1 MSDTLLKAELAS
13 DRLEREIPDLKPALT
28 RDQAVA
34 EANRCLYCYDAPCV
48 VACPTDIN
56 IPEFIKRIATDNVK
70 GAAKTILESNILGH
84 SCARVCPVEVL
95 CAGNCVYTEKGEPP
109 IMIGKLQ
116 RYATE
121 YAYDRGIQFFKKGPA
136 TGKRVALVGGGPASL
151 ACAAELTIQGHD
163 VVVFEGRS
171 LPGGLNATG
180 VAPYKYKL
188 EDALKEVAYIQEIGV
203 EIRTNTL
210 VGRDVTLQ
218 QLENE
223 YDAVFLGV
231 GLGPD
236 SQPGVP
242 GEDMPGCVGA
252 VALIERIKT
261 EGNFS
266 LPGVTHAV
274 IIGGGNTAIDV
285 VRELKQIG
293 LEHVTMVY
301 RRGEE
306 EMSGYAHELAAARLE
321 GVELC
326 FWAAPAEVLGSGQVS
341 GLRCVKTRVNDAGKL
356 ENVADSDFVLPAQLV
371 VKATG
376 QEKLTAFLSQI
387 PGLTVERGRVVV
399 DATTGQTGNAKFF
412 AGGDCANGG
421 KEVVNAAAEGK
432 RAARGID
439 AYLKRAGGPAEIQVT
454 IK

>member
-1 MSDTLLKAELAS
+1 MSDTLLKADLPAQ
-13 DRLEREIPDLKPALT
+13 RLESEIPDLKPALS

-70 GAAKTILESNILGH
+70 GAAKTILEANILGH

-95 CAGNCVYTEKGEPP
+95 CAGSCVYAEKGEPP

-121 YAYDRGIQFFKKGPA
+121 YAYDRDIQFFQAGPA

-151 ACAAELTIQGHD
+151 AAAHELRKAGHD

-171 LPGGLNATG
+171 MPGGLNTTG
-180 VAPYKYKL
+180 VAPYKYHA
-188 EDALKEVAYIQEIGV
+188 EDALKEVAYIQAIGV

-210 VGRDVTLQ
+210 IGRDVSFAE
-218 QLENE
+218 LETDF
-223 YDAVFLGV
+223 DAVFLGV

-236 SQPGVP
+236 SRLGIP
-242 GEDMPGCVGA
+242 GEDTPGCVGA
-252 VALIERIKT
+252 VAWIERMKT
-261 EGNFS
+261 ERGFS
-266 LPGVTHAV
+266 LNGATRAV
-274 IIGGGNTAIDV
+274 VIGGGNTAIDA
-285 VRELKQIG
+285 VRELKHLG
-293 LEHVTMVY
+293 VAHVTMVY
-301 RRGEE
+301 RRGEA
-306 EMSGYAHELAAARLE
+306 EMTGYAHELAWARQE

-326 FWAAPAEVLGSGQVS
+326 FWAAPVAVEGTDRVS
-341 GLRCVKTRVNDAGKL
+341 GLRCARTAVNAEGKL
-356 ENVADSDFVLPAQLV
+356 EMTGETFVLEADLV
-371 VKATG
+371 VRATG
-376 QEKLTAFLSQI
+376 QEKLASMLGAI
-387 PGLTVERGRVVV
+387 EGLAIEKGRVVV
-399 DATTGQTGNAKFF
+399 NAESGATGNPKYF

-432 RAARGID
+432 RAAKGID
-439 AYLKRAGGPAEIQVT
+439 AFLRRGDGPTEIQVT

>member
-1 MSDTLLKAELAS
+1 MSDTLLKADLPAQ
-13 DRLEREIPDLKPALT
+13 RLESEIPDLKPALT

-70 GAAKTILESNILGH
+70 GAAKTILEANILGH

-95 CAGNCVYTEKGEPP
+95 CAGSCVYAEKGEPP

-121 YAYDRGIQFFKKGPA
+121 YAYDKGIQFFQAGPS

-151 ACAAELTIQGHD
+151 AAAHELRKAGHD
-163 VVVFEGRS
+163 VVVFEGRTM
-171 LPGGLNATG
+171 PGGLNTTG
-180 VAPYKYKL
+180 VAPYKYHA
-188 EDALKEVAYIQEIGV
+188 EDALKEVAYIQQIGV

-210 VGRDVTLQ
+210 IGRDLSFAD
-218 QLENE
+218 LERDF
-223 YDAVFLGV
+223 DAVFLGV

-236 SQPGVP
+236 SRLGIP
-242 GEDMPGCVGA
+242 GEDLAGCVGA
-252 VALIERIKT
+252 VAWIERMKT
-261 EGNFS
+261 ERGFS
-266 LPGVTHAV
+266 LNGATRAV
-274 IIGGGNTAIDV
+274 VIGGGNTAIDA
-285 VRELKQIG
+285 VRELKHLG
-293 LEHVTMVY
+293 VTHVTMVY
-301 RRGEE
+301 RRGEA
-306 EMSGYAHELAAARLE
+306 EMTGYAHELAWARQE

-326 FWAAPAEVLGSGQVS
+326 FWAAPVAVEGTERAT
-341 GLRCVKTRVNDAGKL
+341 GLRCARTAVNAEGKL
-356 ENVADSDFVLPAQLV
+356 EMTGETFVLAADLV
-371 VKATG
+371 VRATG
-376 QEKLTAFLSQI
+376 QEKLAAMLGAI
-387 PGLTVERGRVVV
+387 DGLTIEKGRVVV
-399 DATTGQTGNAKFF
+399 NPESGATGNAKYF

-439 AYLKRAGGPAEIQVT
+439 AFLRRGDGPTEIQVT
-454 IK
+454 IR